1 MNANRRKL
9 AVRALL
15 GAILAAMAAATLA
28 GCPVNAQGGEYG
40 PRASG
45 AVVGLPVTLS
55 PEP

>member
-9 AVRALL
+9 TVRVVL
-15 GAILAAMAAATLA
+15 GAILAAAAAATLA

-45 AVVGLPVTLS
+45 TVVGLPATL
-55 PEP
+55 